1 MIEELTLVCLLLL
14 IIAQGALIKGCF
26 GIKDGITGIEL
37 DGLMDGKF
45 DRMESLLDEAVDVL
59 ADIAGGASSGAS
71 QNTSTGNPM
80 GDILT
85 SLISRTMMPEI
96 DSDASQKSEE
106 WTIPQE
112 NIEQTQNQIYESA

>member
-14 IIAQGALIKGCF
+14 IIAQGLLIKGCF
-26 GIKDGITGIEL
+26 GIKDGITGIEF

-59 ADIAGGASSGAS
+59 ADIAGGAPSGAS
-71 QNTSTGNPM
+71 NSSSTGSPM

-85 SLISRTMMPEI
+85 SLISNTLMPQV
-96 DSDASQKSEE
+96 DAPQESQ
-106 WTIPQE
+106 WTIQEENPQQVE
-112 NIEQTQNQIYESA
+112 VEINELA